1 MNCYYHPST
10 PALGVCKHCG
20 RGLCADCLAEVE
32 DALACKNRH
41 ETQVRDA
48 LALAAR
54 NLLQARR
61 VGLNYRRNAIFYALS
76 GALFTG
82 FGLYQLRW
90 AGTQALFL
98 LLIGL
103 FLLYAAVANFLESRK
118 FRA

>member
-1 MNCYYHPST
+1 MNCFYHPTT
-10 PALGVCKHCG
+10 PALGTCVHCG

-32 DALACKNRH
+32 EALACKGRH

-48 LALAAR
+48 QALASR

-61 VGLNYRRNAIFYALS
+61 VGVNYRRNAVFYFLS

-82 FGLYQLRW
+82 FGIYQLRW
-90 AGTQALFL
+90 TGLQALFL

-103 FLLYAAVANFLESRK
+103 FLLYAAAANYLESRK
-118 FRA
+118 FGQ

>member
-1 MNCYYHPST
+1 MNCYYHPSQT
-10 PALGVCKHCG
+10 ALGQCKHCG
-20 RGLCADCLAEVE
+20 RGLCAGCIAEVE
-32 DALACKNRH
+32 GCLACKGRH
-41 ETQVRDA
+41 EEQV
-48 LALAAR
+48 LAAEKLAVR
-54 NLLQARR
+54 NQLQARR

-90 AGTQALFL
+90 AGLQALFL

-103 FLLYAAVANFLESRK
+103 FLLYAAVANYLESRK